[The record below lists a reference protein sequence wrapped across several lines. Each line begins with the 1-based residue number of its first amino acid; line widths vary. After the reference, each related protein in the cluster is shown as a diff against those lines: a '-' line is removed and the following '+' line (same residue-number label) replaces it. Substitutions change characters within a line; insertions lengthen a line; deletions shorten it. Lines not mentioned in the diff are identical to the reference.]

1 MTLRD
6 APAGQPAPGP
16 EVGPEV
22 GEDPRMELREVSVFF
37 DDFRAVND
45 ASLQVRPREVL
56 ALMGP
61 SGCGKSTLL
70 RCLNRMND
78 PIPRARVT
86 GEILLDG
93 DDIYAPGVDPAKI
106 RARVGMVSQ
115 APNPFPKSVFENIAF
130 GPRVHGF
137 YRDRAEL
144 QRTVEDSLKRTGL
157 WEEVCDKMEM
167 PGTALSGGQQQRL
180 CVARAIA
187 NRPDVVLM
195 DEPTSALD
203 PKSSSVIEDLIRTL
217 AEDFSIVV
225 VTHNME
231 QAQRIADR
239 TAFLYLGE
247 VVEAGETEA
256 IFENPRHDRTK
267 EFLGGR
273 FG

>member
-1 MTLRD
+1 MSAEAQPNGSGEKMSARD
-6 APAGQPAPGP
+6 
-16 EVGPEV
+16 V
-22 GEDPRMELREVSVFF
+22 DVFF
-37 DDFRAVND
+37 GDFQAVKS
-45 ASLQVRPREVL
+45 AELKVRPREVL

-78 PIPRARVT
+78 PIPGSRVT
-86 GEILLDG
+86 GEILLEG
-93 DDIYAPGVDPAKI
+93 DDIYAPRVDPAKI

-115 APNPFPKSVFENIAF
+115 APNPFPKSIFDNIAF

-137 YRDRAEL
+137 YKDEEEL
-144 QRTVEDSLKRTGL
+144 RHIVEDSLRRTGL
-157 WEEVCDKMEM
+157 WDEVKDKLSQA
-167 PGTALSGGQQQRL
+167 GTSLSGGQQQRL

-203 PKSSSVIEDLIRTL
+203 PKASATIEALVREL
-217 AEDFSIVV
+217 AEDYCIVI

-231 QAQRIADR
+231 QAQRVADR

-247 VVEAGETEA
+247 VIETGETKQ
-256 IFENPRHDRTK
+256 IFEDPQHGRTR
-267 EFLGGR
+267 EFLHGA